1 MNFTQYNQLQ
11 SYYSE
16 KILKIA
22 KELNK
27 KATVWQ
33 GFIVYYFEFI
43 T

>member
-11 SYYSE
+11 AYYSE
-16 KILKIA
+16 KILQIA

-33 GFIVYYFEFI
+33 GLS
-43 T
+43 